1 LTPNNTATDLSGLVA
16 VVTGAAAGLGR
27 AEAIGLARAGATVVV
42 NDIAGALDKSDVVD
56 EIATAGSK
64 AVAVA
69 GDISERSTA
78 DELVETADG
87 LGGLS
92 IVVNNAGI
100 TRDRMLFNMTDED
113 WDAVMSVHLRGHFL
127 LTRNAATYWRAKAKA
142 GAGRPATSGTG
153 AGRPATSGTGA
164 GRSATSGTVYGR
176 IINTSSEAG
185 LAGPVGQANY
195 GAAKAGIAA
204 FSTIVAMEG
213 ARVGITSNAIAPTA
227 LTHMTLDLM
236 PQEFKDAR
244 EAKIADGEFDFFA
257 PENVAPLVAFL
268 CSDASAHISGKV
280 FGVQGDSIE
289 IFQPFTS
296 VAEVKN
302 DGRRW
307 DPEDIP
313 GRIDELFT
321 ASGVQAGAE
330 NMMAR
335 MRYQILGER

>member
-1 LTPNNTATDLSGLVA
+1 MTPDNAATDLSGLVA

-56 EIATAGSK
+56 EITAAGSK

-127 LTRNAATYWRAKAKA
+127 LTRNAATYWRAKAKT
-142 GAGRPATSGTG
+142 GAGRPATLGTGAGRPATWGTG
-153 AGRPATSGTGA
+153 AGRPATS
-164 GRSATSGTVYGR
+164 STVYGR

-195 GAAKAGIAA
+195 GAAKAGITALTLSAA
-204 FSTIVAMEG
+204 RALERYGVRA
-213 ARVGITSNAIAPTA
+213 NAIAPRARTAMTADVFGESPELAEGQIDPLSPEHVVNLVRFLASPASQGVNGQLFIVFGPTVTLVAAPTAEHRFSAESDAWDPSELSKTLQNYFADRDPERNFSATA
-227 LTHMTLDLM
+227 LM
-236 PQEFKDAR
+236 
-244 EAKIADGEFDFFA
+244 GE
-257 PENVAPLVAFL
+257 
-268 CSDASAHISGKV
+268 
-280 FGVQGDSIE
+280 
-289 IFQPFTS
+289 
-296 VAEVKN
+296 
-302 DGRRW
+302 
-307 DPEDIP
+307 
-313 GRIDELFT
+313 
-321 ASGVQAGAE
+321 
-330 NMMAR
+330 
-335 MRYQILGER
+335 GE